1 MPTGTLKLQARLS
14 AGFRVWI
21 VGDIHGHLATFRAL
35 IHRLDLDKDDRVVLL
50 GDMIDRGPDSAGVI
64 DYVRNHPQIIAIKK
78 EIANRW
84 QLDRAG

>member
-1 MPTGTLKLQARLS
+1 MGLKHDIRRVPAARDWDTEADLQARLS

-50 GDMIDRGPDSAGVI
+50 GDMIDRGP
-64 DYVRNHPQIIAIKK
+64 
-78 EIANRW
+78 
-84 QLDRAG
+84 